1 MKKTK
6 LQCDLEK
13 KQDNSAKI
21 AKQAIANRKLIP
33 ELISGISADIA
44 GVRFKSAKVLRAI
57 SRENPKVLYSKMDFF
72 IGLLEHDNNIIKW
85 NAQDV
90 IANLTTVDKQ
100 DKFNKIFKK
109 YYHGLYKDSMVTAA
123 HVVDNSGAIALAK
136 PKLQTKITNELV
148 NIDKTSHSSEC
159 KNILKGKAILSFQK
173 YYAQVKN
180 KEQILTFV
188 KKQLKNRRPATKKKA
203 EKFLKKHG
211 D

>member
-6 LQCDLEK
+6 LQCELEK
-13 KQDNSAKI
+13 KQDNSVKI

-33 ELISGISADIA
+33 ELISGISSETA
-44 GVRFKSAKVLRAI
+44 GIRFKSAKILRII
-57 SRENPKVLYSKMDFF
+57 SEQNPNVLYSRMDFF
-72 IGLLEHDNNIIKW
+72 IGLLKHDNNIIKW
-85 NAQDV
+85 NGQDV

-109 YYHGLYKDSMVTAA
+109 YYRGLYEVSMVTAA
-123 HVVDNSGAIALAK
+123 HVVDNSGAIAIAK
-136 PKLQTKITNELV
+136 PKLQTKITNELL

-159 KNILKGKAILSFQK
+159 KRILKGKAILSFQK
-173 YYAQVKN
+173 YYEQVKN

-203 EKFLKKHG
+203 EKFIKKYC